1 MDGEHTLKFTQPTTT
16 AQPAAGT
23 VVVHAAYPLWRKH
36 LLVTMARAREL
47 QDDGHKVVVTHCNAT
62 AGTCAAN
69 YAGNPAACK
78 PATKVLMGKVLK

>member
-1 MDGEHTLKFTQPTTT
+1 MSAATAQKPPEIPVVAGQAQEQSHMDGEHTLKFTQPTTT

-62 AGTCAAN
+62 AGT
-69 YAGNPAACK
+69 
-78 PATKVLMGKVLK
+78 